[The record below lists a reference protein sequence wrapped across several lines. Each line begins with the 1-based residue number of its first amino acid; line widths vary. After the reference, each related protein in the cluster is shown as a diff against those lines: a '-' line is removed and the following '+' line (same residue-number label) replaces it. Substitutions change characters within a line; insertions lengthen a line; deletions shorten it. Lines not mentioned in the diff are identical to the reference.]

1 MYLNE
6 CFFPT
11 CVERF
16 VCHSET
22 IELIESVNEFN
33 TVTSVR
39 DLQSRSEQRHLLVC
53 ETESARRS
61 CWLTVHFVPDRSAAE
76 INWHRHFLFFLY
88 NTSCVLKLLSLRI
101 LPPLK
106 RYTIQHSTVVE
117 WIYSNRMPLP
127 CRCPS
132 WMDCEGPS
140 QRMRDSLRETST
152 DTLLRLVRW
161 DVFCDS
167 FICIREIIITYV
179 AGFEYHIRF

>member
-76 INWHRHFLFFLY
+76 INWHRHTLFFLY
-88 NTSCVLKLLSLRI
+88 KTSCVLKLLSLRI

-117 WIYSNRMPLP
+117 WIYSKECHSRADAPVGWIVKDLH
-127 CRCPS
+127 RE
-132 WMDCEGPS
+132 WGILCERHRQIHSFASSVG
-140 QRMRDSLRETST
+140 TFFVI
-152 DTLLRLVRW
+152 LL
-161 DVFCDS
+161 F
-167 FICIREIIITYV
+167 
-179 AGFEYHIRF
+179 AFEKL